1 MSVNLLQQL
10 NTVSNPNGVGIPVT
24 TYASEMQKIL
34 TQQLTTAPNNELSS
48 LNASQSALTALQA
61 ALQSFQSAT
70 YTLASSANWNS
81 VSATSSDPSAFTATT
96 ASGAQPGIYSL
107 QVTALAQNQ
116 TNIQNSN
123 FASSASGA
131 SNFTSGGSITITPPS
146 TINGGVPQTVNVTAN
161 ESLNSIA
168 SAVNSNTAL
177 TGVAAQVLYNG
188 SSYGLEF
195 SSTQTGTAYAYTL
208 GGTLIGTGSGQF
220 TTTNTGAANAHISLG
235 GVILKSSTN
244 TFTNSIPNVT
254 INVSNTM
261 STAGTLSIAS
271 STSSTV
277 AAVKTWMSSYNSL
290 IDLLHKDT
298 AYTPSTNT
306 SNTNSS
312 GTSGPLFT
320 DTNANNLLS
329 QLPAAVSQIV
339 SGVSSN
345 LSSLAAV
352 GIVESPTTGHL
363 EFQSSSGFTGS
374 GSSFTGTLPNGQTM
388 FTNALTSNA
397 SGVQQL
403 FGIVQNNTA
412 STAIPTSGVLGNVS
426 NLLSTY
432 LTGAGGQSS
441 PIQSDLNSISAQ
453 ETNINNYL
461 TQINQQ
467 IAQNVANFTSQL
479 NALNAAIQQSQAQT
493 QALSALLNG
502 SSSAGSSSGSSIP

>member
-10 NTVSNPNGVGIPVT
+10 NTISNPNGVGIPVS
-24 TYASEMQKIL
+24 TYVNEMQKIL
-34 TQQLTTAPNNELSS
+34 TQQLTTVPNNELSS

-61 ALQSFQSAT
+61 ALQSFQTAT

-116 TNIQNSN
+116 TNIQNSD
-123 FASSASGA
+123 FASSASGS
-131 SNFTSGGSITITPPS
+131 SNFTSGSITITPS
-146 TINGGVPQTVNVTAN
+146 TINGGTTQTINVAAN

-168 SAVNSNTAL
+168 SAVNSDTTL

-188 SSYGLEF
+188 SSYQLEF

-208 GGTLIGTGSGQF
+208 GGTLIGTGVGQF
-220 TTTNTGAANAHISLG
+220 TTTNTSAANASINLG
-235 GVILKSSTN
+235 GVTLSSSTN

-261 STAGTLSIAS
+261 STAGTLSITS

-277 AAVKTWMSSYNSL
+277 AAVQTWMSSYNNL

-298 AYTPSTNT
+298 SYTPSTNT
-306 SNTNSS
+306 SNPNAS

-329 QLPAAVSQIV
+329 QLPSAVSQIV
-339 SGVSSN
+339 SGVSSSMN
-345 LSSLAAV
+345 SLAAV

-363 EFQSSSGFTGS
+363 EFQSSTGFTGT
-374 GSSFTGTLPNGQTM
+374 SFTGTLQDGQTM

-403 FGIVQNNTA
+403 FGIVQNNSA
-412 STAIPTSGVLGNVS
+412 STAFPTTGVLGSVS
-426 NLLSTY
+426 NLLTTY
-432 LTGAGGQSS
+432 LTGAGGQPS

-461 TQINQQ
+461 TQVNQQ

-493 QALSALLNG
+493 QAMSALLGG
-502 SSSAGSSSGSSIP
+502 SSSGGSSSGSSIP

>member
-10 NTVSNPNGVGIPVT
+10 NTVSNPNGVGIPVS
-24 TYASEMQKIL
+24 TYVSEMQKIL
-34 TQQLTTAPNNELSS
+34 TQQLTTAPNNELST
-48 LNASQSALTALQA
+48 LNASQSALTALQT
-61 ALQSFQSAT
+61 ALQSFQTAT

-81 VSATSSDPSAFTATT
+81 VSAASSDPSAFTATT
-96 ASGAQPGIYSL
+96 ASGAQPGIYSM
-107 QVTALAQNQ
+107 QVTRLAQNQ
-116 TNIQNSN
+116 TNIQNTN
-123 FASSASGA
+123 FATSASGA
-131 SNFTSGGSITITPPS
+131 SNFTSDTITITPTTVNNGTTQ
-146 TINGGVPQTVNVTAN
+146 TINVTAN

-168 SAVNSNTAL
+168 TSVNSDTAL

-188 SSYGLEF
+188 SSYQLAF
-195 SSTQTGTAYAYTL
+195 SSTQTGTANGYTL
-208 GGTLIGTGSGQF
+208 GGTLISSGQLV
-220 TTTNTGAANAHISLG
+220 TTNTSAANAHISLG

-254 INVSNTM
+254 INVSSLMT
-261 STAGTLSIAS
+261 TPGTLSITS

-298 AYTPSTNT
+298 AYTASTNT
-306 SNTNSS
+306 SNSTTG
-312 GTSGPLFT
+312 GTTGPLFT

-329 QLPAAVSQIV
+329 QLPSAVSQIV

-363 EFQSSSGFTGS
+363 EFQSSSGFTGT
-374 GSSFTGTLPNGQTM
+374 SFTGTLQDGQTM

-403 FGIVQNNTA
+403 FGIVQNNSA
-412 STAIPTSGVLGNVS
+412 STAIPTHGVLGSVS
-426 NLLSTY
+426 NLLTTY
-432 LTGAGGQSS
+432 LTGAGGQQS

-493 QALSALLNG
+493 QALSALLGG
-502 SSSAGSSSGSSIP
+502 SSSTGSSSGSSIP

>member
-10 NTVSNPNGVGIPVT
+10 NTVSNPNGVGIPVS
-24 TYASEMQKIL
+24 TYVSEMQKIL
-34 TQQLTTAPNNELSS
+34 TQQLTTVPNNELST
-48 LNASQSALTALQA
+48 LNTSQSALTALQT
-61 ALQSFQSAT
+61 ALQSFQTAT

-81 VSATSSDPSAFTATT
+81 VSAASSDPSAFTATT

-107 QVTALAQNQ
+107 QVTQLAQNQ
-116 TNIQNSN
+116 TNIQNNN
-123 FASSASGA
+123 FALSASGT
-131 SNFTSGGSITITPPS
+131 SNFTSDTITITP
-146 TINGGVPQTVNVTAN
+146 TTVNNGTPQTINVTAN

-168 SAVNSNTAL
+168 TAVNSDTAL

-188 SSYGLEF
+188 STYQLAF
-195 SSTQTGTAYAYTL
+195 SSTQTGTAYGYTL
-208 GGTLIGTGSGQF
+208 GGTLVSSGQL
-220 TTTNTGAANAHISLG
+220 TTTNTSAANAHIHLG

-254 INVSNTM
+254 INVSSLM
-261 STAGTLSIAS
+261 STAGTLSITS

-277 AAVKTWMSSYNSL
+277 AAVKTWMASYNSL

-298 AYTPSTNT
+298 AYTASTNT
-306 SNTNSS
+306 SNSTT
-312 GTSGPLFT
+312 GGASGPLFT

-329 QLPAAVSQIV
+329 QLPSAVSQIV
-339 SGVSSN
+339 SGVSSS

-352 GIVESPTTGHL
+352 GIVESPNTGHL
-363 EFQSSSGFTGS
+363 EFQSSSGFTGTS
-374 GSSFTGTLPNGQTM
+374 FTGTSFTGTLQDGQTM
-388 FTNALTSNA
+388 FTNALTANA

-403 FGIVQNNTA
+403 FGIVQSNSAN
-412 STAIPTSGVLGNVS
+412 TAIPTSGILGGVS
-426 NLLSTY
+426 NLLTTY
-432 LTGAGGQSS
+432 LTGAGGQQS

-461 TQINQQ
+461 TQVNQQ

-493 QALSALLNG
+493 RAMSALLG
-502 SSSAGSSSGSSIP
+502 GSSSGSSSGSSLP

>member
-1 MSVNLLQQL
+1 MNLLQQL
-10 NTVSNPNGVGIPVT
+10 NTISNPNGVGIPVS
-24 TYASEMQKIL
+24 TYTSEMQKIL
-34 TQQLTTAPNNELSS
+34 TQQLTTVPNNELST

-61 ALQSFQSAT
+61 ALQSFQTAT

-81 VSATSSDPSAFTATT
+81 VSAASSDPSAFTATT

-107 QVTALAQNQ
+107 LVTALAQNQ
-116 TNIQNSN
+116 TNIQNSD
-123 FASSASGA
+123 FASSASG
-131 SNFTSGGSITITPPS
+131 SSYFTSGTITLTPTTVNGGTTQ
-146 TINGGVPQTVNVTAN
+146 TINVAAS

-168 SAVNSNTAL
+168 SAVNADTAL
-177 TGVAAQVLYNG
+177 TGVQAQVLYNG
-188 SSYGLEF
+188 SSYQLGF
-195 SSTQTGTAYAYTL
+195 SATQTGTAYKYKL
-208 GGTLIGTGSGQF
+208 GGTLIGTGTGQF
-220 TTTNTGAANAHISLG
+220 TTTNTAPADASINLG
-235 GVILKSSTN
+235 GVTLSSSTD
-244 TFTNSIPNVT
+244 TFVNSIPNVT
-254 INVSNTM
+254 INVANTM

-271 STSSTV
+271 STSGTV
-277 AAVKTWMSSYNSL
+277 AAVQTWMSSYNSL

-306 SNTNSS
+306 SNQNAS

-329 QLPAAVSQIV
+329 QLPTAVSQIV

-352 GIVESPTTGHL
+352 GIVENPTTGHL
-363 EFQSSSGFTGS
+363 EFQSSSGFTGT
-374 GSSFTGTLPNGQTM
+374 GSSFTGTLPDGQTM

-426 NLLSTY
+426 NLLTTY
-432 LTGAGGQSS
+432 LTGAGGQPS

-453 ETNINNYL
+453 ETNINSYL

-493 QALSALLNG
+493 QALSALLGG
-502 SSSAGSSSGSSIP
+502 SSSGSSSSGSSIP